1 MINNNMID
9 PSKIAELVKKT
20 LKGSGYK
27 VKMYTETGDSTL
39 DPRLA
44 RRFFTMPDKI
54 MVTLEDNDNLLKFHK
69 SSSVEIDD
77 IRDLHKSIKNLASK
91 YNMDFVMREFGKEIE
106 PKNYVSDSIKVIN
119 DNDDNAS
126 EIREALSK
134 LAGTNLKS
142 NQTLDN
148 STKII
153 IKHSKSIDEEVRG
166 SRSRHI
172 DKIYIENSQGERFRY
187 PFKNMSGARA
197 MARHIH
203 EGGTPYDNVGKTIIS
218 VSEDNMKLSKFLRYS
233 RNNGLNE
240 ANQDTIDAVSKKVES
255 NKRFLH
261 TLSNVNTYEATVNSI
276 EDKIDE
282 DKELDVANL
291 KDAFTKRVFDE
302 NIEEVLPMVQ
312 KIIDEAG
319 VAEAKKDPYA
329 GMSMLDRAK
338 KAELGPDISGEYSS
352 KNIKKFADKKS
363 EIVYKVTELNMR
375 VQDDELNRV
384 VTNAVSKLEDG
395 KNVSRDEVDIIKALI
410 ARGKELG
417 AYEESVK
424 VDVVPEAEVA
434 EWTEQVAGDK
444 ALFSEGDSVEDLK
457 KQKAEAEDWFKKN
470 PPPNPDS
477 SGSQMDD
484 AEYQQMVMHLS
495 NIKDKL
501 KKMGESIEEEDT
513 VEEASS
519 IRITDLEDLNLYDEE
534 DVKAADSMSAEELKK
549 ELIDDLQ
556 HLHTEAADDFT
567 DSDHIVDEMGDYFA
581 NMHRKADDKT
591 LEIYTMARDLVD
603 EDPAV
608 VVHQTERF
616 LRVLGANP
624 VESAMENEIATIRA
638 RAGLPE
644 VESVAE
650 EKDPEEQKALA
661 DELELLAT
669 NDGDL
674 YRQQY
679 MPIIKNLMRKRAKG
693 TYDHDLAVKLWRYL
707 IDNVAKKEA
716 GPMARTKFPGMIR
729 NLAAKS
735 IADMEQDKM
744 DNGEYDDV
752 NLKIGAS
759 EAVLPEDSHMK
770 DMKPTKFIEPQ
781 HDVSLYAEEMMT
793 GGMDKEG
800 VIQQIRQF
808 LKKEMGTKDFQKCRD
823 VDDKIMSAMSNKDDF
838 TMEDLMD
845 ACKNDMMEQAVEE
858 GMMKRMEEIEK
869 VYPMISKMKMDL
881 VDKGMEPED
890 AHDEACEK
898 YGVDPDMC
906 DKYIEYKRAERED
919 KKESV
924 EEAPGEEPTT
934 GTGEKGL
941 QKSLDKLYGPKE
953 KESTKS
959 MNVKK
964 AVDLAMDSIWDKEG
978 ENPKTVNVT
987 KITINNPHAPGGYMD
1002 DEPDEGYRSVNVEH
1016 DGPWTIYTDSGFEK
1030 AISDMVGFEVNF
1042 TEQGMQ
1048 EDGMASMEGEDP
1060 KMAKEAVDRDLA
1072 LIRSRAGI

>member
-1 MINNNMID
+1 MID
-9 PSKIAELVKKT
+9 PSKIADLVKKT

-172 DKIYIENSQGERFRY
+172 DTIYVENSQGERFRY

-276 EDKIDE
+276 EDKIEE

-312 KIIDEAG
+312 KIIDEVG

-501 KKMGESIEEEDT
+501 KKMGESIEEEGRMGFSDLEKLGKENASKVDMEARRRGSADMEPGDADKLRYKIAKEMGLAEDT

-534 DVKAADSMSAEELKK
+534 DIKAADSMSAEELKK

-624 VESAMENEIATIRA
+624 VESAMENEIATIRS

-644 VESVAE
+644 VKSVAE
-650 EKDPEEQKALA
+650 EKHTEEQKALA

-693 TYDHDLAVKLWRYL
+693 KYDHDLAVKLWRYL

-759 EAVLPEDSHMK
+759 EAV
-770 DMKPTKFIEPQ
+770 
-781 HDVSLYAEEMMT
+781 
-793 GGMDKEG
+793 KEG
-800 VIQQIRQF
+800 
-808 LKKEMGTKDFQKCRD
+808 
-823 VDDKIMSAMSNKDDF
+823 
-838 TMEDLMD
+838 TMKYFM
-845 ACKNDMMEQAVEE
+845 
-858 GMMKRMEEIEK
+858 EIEK
-869 VYPMISKMKMDL
+869 VYPKISKMKMDL
-881 VDKGMEPED
+881 VDDGMEPED
-890 AHDEACEK
+890 AHDMACEK
-898 YGVDPDMC
+898 YNVDPEMC

-924 EEAPGEEPTT
+924 EEGPVIVGED
-934 GTGEKGL
+934 
-941 QKSLDKLYGPKE
+941 SH
-953 KESTKS
+953 TKS
-959 MNVKK
+959 MDVKK

-1030 AISDMVGFEVNF
+1030 AISDMVGFEVSF

-1048 EDGMASMEGEDP
+1048 EDGMASMEGDDP

-1072 LIRSRAGI
+1072 LIKSRAGM

>member
-1 MINNNMID
+1 MID
-9 PSKIAELVKKT
+9 PSKIADLVKKT

-126 EIREALSK
+126 EIKEALSK

-172 DKIYIENSQGERFRY
+172 DTIYIENSQGERFRY

-218 VSEDNMKLSKFLRYS
+218 VSEDNMKLAKFLRYS

-261 TLSNVNTYEATVNSI
+261 TLSNVNTYEATVDSI
-276 EDKIDE
+276 EDKIEE

-375 VQDDELNRV
+375 VMDDELNRV
-384 VTNAVSKLEDG
+384 VTNAISKLEDG

-417 AYEESVK
+417 AYQESVK
-424 VDVVPEAEVA
+424 ADVVPEAEVA

-484 AEYQQMVMHLS
+484 AEYQQMVMHLDK
-495 NIKDKL
+495 IKDKL
-501 KKMGESIEEEDT
+501 KKMGESIEEDRMGFSDLEKLGKEDASKVDMEARRRGSADMEPGDADKLRYEIAKEMGLVEDT
-513 VEEASS
+513 VKEDDGFDIKSKLTPKQIKDAENDGLDLDDIDAQMYNNMQKDPMQIKKDIQDEIEEFLDHALGA
-519 IRITDLEDLNLYDEE
+519 DKVPVDDVFYDFGDYRSEVILFA
-534 DVKAADSMSAEELKK
+534 DDATKKAYFGVRG
-549 ELIDDLQ
+549 IDDEDNVEEFI
-556 HLHTEAADDFT
+556 EACRQALADLGRV
-567 DSDHIVDEMGDYFA
+567 INNDELDDMQRQA
-581 NMHRKADDKT
+581 RKSFG
-591 LEIYTMARDLVD
+591 LG
-603 EDPAV
+603 ED
-608 VVHQTERF
+608 
-616 LRVLGANP
+616 
-624 VESAMENEIATIRA
+624 IATIRS

-644 VESVAE
+644 MEAVESTE
-650 EKDPEEQKALA
+650 EP
-661 DELELLAT
+661 
-669 NDGDL
+669 
-674 YRQQY
+674 
-679 MPIIKNLMRKRAKG
+679 
-693 TYDHDLAVKLWRYL
+693 
-707 IDNVAKKEA
+707 
-716 GPMARTKFPGMIR
+716 
-729 NLAAKS
+729 
-735 IADMEQDKM
+735 
-744 DNGEYDDV
+744 
-752 NLKIGAS
+752 
-759 EAVLPEDSHMK
+759 
-770 DMKPTKFIEPQ
+770 
-781 HDVSLYAEEMMT
+781 
-793 GGMDKEG
+793 
-800 VIQQIRQF
+800 
-808 LKKEMGTKDFQKCRD
+808 
-823 VDDKIMSAMSNKDDF
+823 
-838 TMEDLMD
+838 
-845 ACKNDMMEQAVEE
+845 
-858 GMMKRMEEIEK
+858 
-869 VYPMISKMKMDL
+869 
-881 VDKGMEPED
+881 
-890 AHDEACEK
+890 
-898 YGVDPDMC
+898 
-906 DKYIEYKRAERED
+906 
-919 KKESV
+919 V
-924 EEAPGEEPTT
+924 EEANDTEV
-934 GTGEKGL
+934 
-941 QKSLDKLYGPKE
+941 KE
-953 KESTKS
+953 DDEQTKTIKVNKEIQ
-959 MNVKK
+959 
-964 AVDLAMDSIWDKEG
+964 LAGDSIWDREG
-978 ENPKTVNVT
+978 ENPKSVMVDSVSIHDENDPDDVGEDMSYRMVNVQH
-987 KITINNPHAPGGYMD
+987 N
-1002 DEPDEGYRSVNVEH
+1002 
-1016 DGPWTIYTDSGFEK
+1016 GPWTIYTDSGFEK
-1030 AISDMVGFEVNF
+1030 AISDIVGFEVGF

-1048 EDGMASMEGEDP
+1048 EDGMASMEGNIE
-1060 KMAKEAVDRDLA
+1060 ESVDRDIE
-1072 LIRSRAGI
+1072 LIKSRAGI

>member
-9 PSKIAELVKKT
+9 PNKIADLIKKT

-27 VKMYTETGDSTL
+27 VKMYTDEGDSTL
-39 DPRLA
+39 DPRIA
-44 RRFFTMPDKI
+44 RRFFTIPDKI
-54 MVTLEDNDNLLKFHK
+54 MVTYNESDNLLKFHK
-69 SSSVEIDD
+69 SSSVSIDD

-119 DNDDNAS
+119 DKDDNAS
-126 EIREALSK
+126 EIKEALSK
-134 LAGTNLKS
+134 LAGTHLKS
-142 NQTLDN
+142 NQTLDD

-153 IKHSKSIDEEVRG
+153 IKHSKSIDEEVKG

-172 DKIYIENSQGERFRY
+172 DTIYVENSQGERFKY
-187 PFKNMSGARA
+187 PYKNMSGARA

-203 EGGTPYDNVGKTIIS
+203 EGGTPYDNVGKAIIS
-218 VSEDNMKLSKFLRYS
+218 VSEDNIKLSKFLRYS

-240 ANQDTIDAVSKKVES
+240 ANQDTIDAVSKKVDS

-276 EDKIDE
+276 EDKIEE

-291 KDAFTKRVFDE
+291 KDSFTKRVFDE

-338 KAELGPDISGEYSS
+338 NAELGPDISGEYSS
-352 KNIKKFADKKS
+352 KNIKKFADKKA

-375 VQDDELNRV
+375 VMDDELNRV
-384 VTNAVSKLEDG
+384 VTNAISKLEDG
-395 KNVSRDEVDIIKALI
+395 KNVAREDIDIIKALI

-417 AYEESVK
+417 AYQESVK

-444 ALFSEGDSVEDLK
+444 ALFSE
-457 KQKAEAEDWFKKN
+457 
-470 PPPNPDS
+470 
-477 SGSQMDD
+477 
-484 AEYQQMVMHLS
+484 
-495 NIKDKL
+495 
-501 KKMGESIEEEDT
+501 
-513 VEEASS
+513 
-519 IRITDLEDLNLYDEE
+519 
-534 DVKAADSMSAEELKK
+534 
-549 ELIDDLQ
+549 
-556 HLHTEAADDFT
+556 
-567 DSDHIVDEMGDYFA
+567 
-581 NMHRKADDKT
+581 
-591 LEIYTMARDLVD
+591 
-603 EDPAV
+603 
-608 VVHQTERF
+608 
-616 LRVLGANP
+616 
-624 VESAMENEIATIRA
+624 
-638 RAGLPE
+638 
-644 VESVAE
+644 VAE

-693 TYDHDLAVKLWRYL
+693 KYDHDLAVKLWRYL

-759 EAVLPEDSHMK
+759 EAVEEGPVIVGEDSH
-770 DMKPTKFIEPQ
+770 
-781 HDVSLYAEEMMT
+781 
-793 GGMDKEG
+793 
-800 VIQQIRQF
+800 
-808 LKKEMGTKDFQKCRD
+808 
-823 VDDKIMSAMSNKDDF
+823 
-838 TMEDLMD
+838 
-845 ACKNDMMEQAVEE
+845 
-858 GMMKRMEEIEK
+858 
-869 VYPMISKMKMDL
+869 
-881 VDKGMEPED
+881 
-890 AHDEACEK
+890 
-898 YGVDPDMC
+898 
-906 DKYIEYKRAERED
+906 
-919 KKESV
+919 
-924 EEAPGEEPTT
+924 
-934 GTGEKGL
+934 
-941 QKSLDKLYGPKE
+941 
-953 KESTKS
+953 TKS
-959 MNVKK
+959 MDVKK

-1030 AISDMVGFEVNF
+1030 AISDMVGFEVSF

-1048 EDGMASMEGEDP
+1048 EDGMASMEGDDP

-1072 LIRSRAGI
+1072 LIRSRAGV

>member
-9 PSKIAELVKKT
+9 PNKIADLVKKT
-20 LKGSGYK
+20 LKGSGYN
-27 VKMYTETGDSTL
+27 VKMYTDEGDSTL

-44 RRFFTMPDKI
+44 RRFFTVPDKI
-54 MVTLEDNDNLLKFHK
+54 MITLEDSNNLLKFHK
-69 SSSVEIDD
+69 SDSVSIDD

-134 LAGTNLKS
+134 LAGTHLKS
-142 NQTLDN
+142 KQTLDD

-172 DKIYIENSQGERFRY
+172 DTIYVENSQGERFRY

-276 EDKIDE
+276 EDKIEE

-319 VAEAKKDPYA
+319 IAEAKKDPYA

-338 KAELGPDISGEYSS
+338 NAELGPDISGEYSS
-352 KNIKKFADKKS
+352 ANIKKFANKQA

-375 VQDDELNRV
+375 VMDDELNRV
-384 VTNAVSKLEDG
+384 VTNAISKLEDG
-395 KNVSRDEVDIIKALI
+395 KNVSREEIDIIKALI

-417 AYEESVK
+417 AYKESVK
-424 VDVVPEAEVA
+424 ADVVPEEEVA

-444 ALFSEGDSVEDLK
+444 ALFSEKEVEEDATPVDDDDPRYADDENLPKNKKAKKKKLSKSDQNWLDAQNSMLDHEGKYNPRFNEGEGRMGFSDLEKLGSENASKVDMEARRRGSADMEPGD
-457 KQKAEAEDWFKKN
+457 A
-470 PPPNPDS
+470 
-477 SGSQMDD
+477 
-484 AEYQQMVMHLS
+484 
-495 NIKDKL
+495 DKL
-501 KKMGESIEEEDT
+501 RYKIAKEMGLVEDT

-519 IRITDLEDLNLYDEE
+519 IRITDLKDLNLHDEE
-534 DVKAADSMSAEELKK
+534 DIKAADSMSAEELKK

-567 DSDHIVDEMGDYFA
+567 DSDHITDEMGDYFA

-591 LEIYTMARDLVD
+591 LEIYTMAKDLAD

-608 VVHQTERF
+608 VVHQTEKF

-624 VESAMENEIATIRA
+624 VESAMENEIATIRS

-644 VESVAE
+644 MEAVESTE
-650 EKDPEEQKALA
+650 EP
-661 DELELLAT
+661 
-669 NDGDL
+669 
-674 YRQQY
+674 
-679 MPIIKNLMRKRAKG
+679 
-693 TYDHDLAVKLWRYL
+693 
-707 IDNVAKKEA
+707 
-716 GPMARTKFPGMIR
+716 
-729 NLAAKS
+729 
-735 IADMEQDKM
+735 
-744 DNGEYDDV
+744 
-752 NLKIGAS
+752 
-759 EAVLPEDSHMK
+759 
-770 DMKPTKFIEPQ
+770 
-781 HDVSLYAEEMMT
+781 
-793 GGMDKEG
+793 
-800 VIQQIRQF
+800 
-808 LKKEMGTKDFQKCRD
+808 
-823 VDDKIMSAMSNKDDF
+823 
-838 TMEDLMD
+838 
-845 ACKNDMMEQAVEE
+845 
-858 GMMKRMEEIEK
+858 
-869 VYPMISKMKMDL
+869 
-881 VDKGMEPED
+881 
-890 AHDEACEK
+890 
-898 YGVDPDMC
+898 
-906 DKYIEYKRAERED
+906 
-919 KKESV
+919 V
-924 EEAPGEEPTT
+924 EEANDTEV
-934 GTGEKGL
+934 
-941 QKSLDKLYGPKE
+941 KE
-953 KESTKS
+953 DDEQTKTIKVNKEIQ
-959 MNVKK
+959 
-964 AVDLAMDSIWDKEG
+964 LAGDSIWDREG
-978 ENPKTVNVT
+978 ENPKSVMVDSVSIHDENDPDDVGEDMSYRMVNVQH
-987 KITINNPHAPGGYMD
+987 N
-1002 DEPDEGYRSVNVEH
+1002 
-1016 DGPWTIYTDSGFEK
+1016 GPWTIYTDSGFEK
-1030 AISDMVGFEVNF
+1030 AISDIVGFEVGF

-1048 EDGMASMEGEDP
+1048 EDGMASMEGNIE
-1060 KMAKEAVDRDLA
+1060 ESVDRDIE
-1072 LIRSRAGI
+1072 LIKSRAGI

>member
-1 MINNNMID
+1 MID
-9 PSKIAELVKKT
+9 PSKIADLVKKT

-172 DKIYIENSQGERFRY
+172 DTIYVENSQGERFRY

-384 VTNAVSKLEDG
+384 VTNAISKLEDG
-395 KNVSRDEVDIIKALI
+395 KNVSREEVDIIKALI

-501 KKMGESIEEEDT
+501 KKMGESSEEEGRMGFSDLEKLGKEDASKVDMEARRRGSADMEPGDADKLRYKIAKEMGLAEDT

-534 DVKAADSMSAEELKK
+534 DIKAADSMSAEELKK

-567 DSDHIVDEMGDYFA
+567 DSDHIVDEMGDYWA

-608 VVHQTERF
+608 VVHQTEKF

-644 VESVAE
+644 
-650 EKDPEEQKALA
+650 
-661 DELELLAT
+661 
-669 NDGDL
+669 
-674 YRQQY
+674 
-679 MPIIKNLMRKRAKG
+679 
-693 TYDHDLAVKLWRYL
+693 
-707 IDNVAKKEA
+707 
-716 GPMARTKFPGMIR
+716 
-729 NLAAKS
+729 
-735 IADMEQDKM
+735 
-744 DNGEYDDV
+744 
-752 NLKIGAS
+752 
-759 EAVLPEDSHMK
+759 DSHMK
-770 DMKPTKFIEPQ
+770 GIKPTKFIEPQ

-808 LKKEMGTKDFQKCRD
+808 LKKEMGTKDFQKCKD

-881 VDKGMEPED
+881 VDDGMEPED

-898 YGVDPDMC
+898 YGVDPEMC

-924 EEAPGEEPTT
+924 EEGPVIVGEES
-934 GTGEKGL
+934 G
-941 QKSLDKLYGPKE
+941 
-953 KESTKS
+953 TKS
-959 MNVKK
+959 MDVKK

-1030 AISDMVGFEVNF
+1030 AISDMVGFEVGF

-1048 EDGMASMEGEDP
+1048 EDGMASMEGDDP

-1072 LIRSRAGI
+1072 LIKSRAGM

>member
-1 MINNNMID
+1 MID
-9 PSKIAELVKKT
+9 PNKIADLVKKT

-27 VKMYTETGDSTL
+27 VKMYTDEGDSTL

-44 RRFFTMPDKI
+44 RRFFTIPDKI
-54 MVTLEDNDNLLKFHK
+54 MVTLDERDNLIKFHK
-69 SSSVEIDD
+69 SDNVSIND

-134 LAGTNLKS
+134 LAGTHLKS
-142 NQTLDN
+142 NQTLDD

-172 DKIYIENSQGERFRY
+172 DTIYVENSQGERFKY

-276 EDKIDE
+276 EDKIEE
-282 DKELDVANL
+282 DKELDVASL

-319 VAEAKKDPYA
+319 IAEAKKDPYA

-338 KAELGPDISGEYSS
+338 NAELGPDISGEYSS
-352 KNIKKFADKKS
+352 ANIKKFANKQA

-375 VQDDELNRV
+375 VMDDELNRV
-384 VTNAVSKLEDG
+384 VTNAIGKLEDG
-395 KNVSRDEVDIIKALI
+395 KNVSREEVDIIKALI

-417 AYEESVK
+417 AYKESVK
-424 VDVVPEAEVA
+424 ADVVPEAEVA

-444 ALFSEGDSVEDLK
+444 ALFSEDEVEEDATPVDDDDPKYADDENLPKNKKAKKKKLSKSDQNWLDAQRSMLDHEGKYNPRFNEGEGRMGFSDLEKLGSENASKVDMEARRRGSADMEPGD
-457 KQKAEAEDWFKKN
+457 A
-470 PPPNPDS
+470 
-477 SGSQMDD
+477 
-484 AEYQQMVMHLS
+484 
-495 NIKDKL
+495 DKL
-501 KKMGESIEEEDT
+501 RYKIAKEMGLVEDT

-519 IRITDLEDLNLYDEE
+519 IRITDLEELNLYDEE
-534 DVKAADSMSAEELKK
+534 DIKAADSMSAEELKK

-567 DSDHIVDEMGDYFA
+567 DSDHIVDEMGDYWA

-608 VVHQTERF
+608 VVHQTEKF

-624 VESAMENEIATIRA
+624 VESAMENDIATIRS

-644 VESVAE
+644 MEAVESTE
-650 EKDPEEQKALA
+650 EPVEEA
-661 DELELLAT
+661 
-669 NDGDL
+669 ND
-674 YRQQY
+674 
-679 MPIIKNLMRKRAKG
+679 
-693 TYDHDLAVKLWRYL
+693 TEV
-707 IDNVAKKEA
+707 
-716 GPMARTKFPGMIR
+716 
-729 NLAAKS
+729 
-735 IADMEQDKM
+735 
-744 DNGEYDDV
+744 
-752 NLKIGAS
+752 
-759 EAVLPEDSHMK
+759 
-770 DMKPTKFIEPQ
+770 
-781 HDVSLYAEEMMT
+781 EEET
-793 GGMDKEG
+793 
-800 VIQQIRQF
+800 
-808 LKKEMGTKDFQKCRD
+808 
-823 VDDKIMSAMSNKDDF
+823 
-838 TMEDLMD
+838 
-845 ACKNDMMEQAVEE
+845 VEE
-858 GMMKRMEEIEK
+858 GPVI
-869 VYPMISKMKMDL
+869 V
-881 VDKGMEPED
+881 
-890 AHDEACEK
+890 
-898 YGVDPDMC
+898 
-906 DKYIEYKRAERED
+906 
-919 KKESV
+919 
-924 EEAPGEEPTT
+924 GEES
-934 GTGEKGL
+934 G
-941 QKSLDKLYGPKE
+941 
-953 KESTKS
+953 TKS
-959 MNVKK
+959 MDVKK

-1030 AISDMVGFEVNF
+1030 AISDMVGFEVGF

-1048 EDGMASMEGEDP
+1048 EDGMASMEGDDP

-1072 LIRSRAGI
+1072 LIRSRAGM